1 MSDLFYRAFEE
12 RLYAPR
18 ETIRRL
24 RQQYL
29 PFVEPLKSLYPG
41 VKTFDLGCGRGEWLE
56 LMLEAGFDAFGV
68 DLDEGMLE
76 ACRTLSLPAAQGDA
90 VAHLAALPDDSH
102 AVISAFHVVEHIS
115 FMQLRQVVEEALRVL
130 KPGGLLIMET
140 PNPENIV
147 VGTSNF
153 YIDPTHQRPIPSLLL
168 SFLTE
173 HQGYARTKV
182 LRLQESPTLLQQQV
196 LSLHDV
202 FSGVSPDYAVIAQ
215 KDALSASMKP
225 FDEAFSREYGLSLHA
240 LSQCY
245 DRSVLGPVQRL
256 DTLQHETAA
265 KQQALEQASDRLASM
280 QRETA
285 AKHQALETRLQASD
299 RRVSTELERLA
310 VAQQASEKAHQELDA
325 QLQRY
330 VHHNLHHV
338 ALDVQNLHRAHHA
351 LSAQLAQQVRVQ
363 EENVQVRL
371 QQAERRAQ
379 VAEHA
384 SAVAQAAL
392 ASVYASTSW
401 RLLALPRWCAIQLKL
416 LMAHGPLNRAR
427 ALRNKLNRVNAPLT
441 QTPLPLNPI
450 EDPPVLRAE
459 HGAVTTLPAQAET
472 GPLVV
477 EPVVAAVPVEST
489 LDARAGQ
496 ADAAA
501 LSARTQAIYER
512 LQQAFPPH
520 SGTH

>member
-29 PFVEPLKSLYPG
+29 PFVEPLKSLYPR

-76 ACRTLSLPAAQGDA
+76 ACRALSLPAAQGDA

-115 FMQLRQVVEEALRVL
+115 FTQLRQVVEDALRVL

-153 YIDPTHQRPIPSLLL
+153 YLDPTHQRPIPSLLL

-173 HQGYARTKV
+173 HQGFARTKV

-202 FSGVSPDYAVIAQ
+202 FNGASPDYAVIAQ
-215 KDALSASMKP
+215 KDALSASMKL

-245 DRSVLGPVQRL
+245 DRNVQGPVQRL
-256 DTLQHETAA
+256 EA
-265 KQQALEQASDRLASM
+265 
-280 QRETA
+280 
-285 AKHQALETRLQASD
+285 RLQ
-299 RRVSTELERLA
+299 RLA
-310 VAQQASEKAHQELDA
+310 VAQQASEKAHLELDA
-325 QLQRY
+325 QLQGY

-363 EENVQVRL
+363 EESVQVRL

-379 VAEHA
+379 TAEHA
-384 SAVAQAAL
+384 STAAQAAL
-392 ASVYASTSW
+392 ESVYGSTSW

-416 LMAHGPLNRAR
+416 LIAQGPLNRAR
-427 ALRNKLNRVNAPLT
+427 ALRNKMNRVNAPLT
-441 QTPLPLNPI
+441 QAPLPPNPV
-450 EDPPVLRAE
+450 EEPLVLRAK
-459 HGAVTTLPAQAET
+459 HGAVTPLPAQAET
-472 GPLVV
+472 EPLVA
-477 EPVVAAVPVEST
+477 EPVVAVVPVESP
-489 LDARAGQ
+489 LGARAGQ
-496 ADAAA
+496 ADAAP

-512 LQQAFPPH
+512 LQKAFPPH

>member
-1 MSDLFYRAFEE
+1 MTEQFYTAFENRYRGSRELIYE
-12 RLYAPR
+12 RLKG
-18 ETIRRL
+18 
-24 RQQYL
+24 YL
-29 PFVEPLKSLYPG
+29 PFLKPLTSVYPG
-41 VKTFDLGCGRGEWLE
+41 APVIDLGCGRGEWLQ
-56 LMLEAGFDAFGV
+56 LTQDLGLKSFGV
-68 DLDEGMLE
+68 DLDAGMLASCE
-76 ACRTLSLPAAQGDA
+76 ALGLPVQQGDA
-90 VAHLAALPDDSH
+90 LDYLAGLPDDSQ
-102 AVISAFHVVEHIS
+102 AVVSAFHLVEHIPFDAVQMLVMES
-115 FMQLRQVVEEALRVL
+115 LRVL

-147 VGTSNF
+147 VGTNNF
-153 YIDPTHQRPIPSLLL
+153 YLDPTHQRPIPSLLL

-173 HQGYARTKV
+173 HQGFARTKV
-182 LRLQESPTLLQQQV
+182 LRLQESLTLLQQQV

-202 FSGVSPDYAVIAQ
+202 FSGVSPDHAVIAQ

-351 LSAQLAQQVRVQ
+351 LSAQLAQQVRVR

-401 RLLALPRWCAIQLKL
+401 RLLAPPRWCAIQLKL

-427 ALRNKLNRVNAPLT
+427 ALRNKLKRVNAPLT
-441 QTPLPLNPI
+441 QTPPPPNPV

-472 GPLVV
+472 EPVVV
-477 EPVVAAVPVEST
+477 EPEVATVPVEST

-496 ADAAA
+496 ADAVA

-512 LQQAFPPH
+512 LQQSFIPH